1 MARDYFLGN
10 GDQTFRSTEPDWDPQ
25 GSRIFGGNG
34 EDDISV
40 FGLDLILNGGN
51 GNDAVSV
58 AGFYNLALGG
68 NGDDWVSA
76 NGRVNTLEGGNG
88 KDTLLSVAGGG
99 TYETGQGNTLT
110 GGLGVDTFIPSTSSD
125 LVVKNDGGDGMV
137 TEGDIVEGVF
147 DVITD
152 YRPGEVIQ
160 TEATTRIAEVGFDP
174 YELPP
179 PYVHPPA
186 ADHQHLLL
194 FPGQYAIF
202 QGDLTAPGEFT
213 VGAEGDDLLL
223 VWDKGTVDAHF
234 FQWSVV
240 LQDFSDPDAVWVA

>member
-10 GDQTFRSTEPDWDPQ
+10 GDQTFRSTGPDWDPQ
-25 GSRIFGGNG
+25 GSRVFGGNG
-34 EDDISV
+34 DDDISV
-40 FGLDLILNGGN
+40 FGFDLVLDRGN
-51 GNDAVSV
+51 SDDAVGA
-58 AGFYNLALGG
+58 AGFRNLALGG
-68 NGDDWVSA
+68 NGD
-76 NGRVNTLEGGNG
+76 
-88 KDTLLSVAGGG
+88 DTLLSVAGGG
-99 TYETGQGNTLT
+99 TYEVAQGNTMT
-110 GGLGVDTFIPSTSSD
+110 GAGASTFVPLSSSD
-125 LVVKNDGGDGMV
+125 LVVTNDQGDGAV
-137 TEGDIVEGVF
+137 SEGDITAGVL

-160 TEATTRIAEVGFDP
+160 TGATTRIAEVGFDP

-179 PYVHPPA
+179 PYVHPPT

-194 FPGQYAIF
+194 LPSQYAVF

-213 VGAEGDDLLL
+213 VGGEGDDLLL
-223 VWDKGTVDAHF
+223 VWDKGIVDTHF